1 MIKNLH
7 KNCMGTVS
15 FDAKFP
21 GMRKEQDWV
30 CYPLKG
36 DDNAGRIL
44 VQSDTRIG
52 YIYLDSGNVALSRP
66 HPSGAYSVHLWEVA
80 TVGTLSAEDLLT
92 LKAHV
97 FATAH
102 GAAGKA
108 ENGII
113 QCDNSGALAVF
124 G

>member
-1 MIKNLH
+1 MITNPH

-21 GMRKEQDWV
+21 GMRKAQDFIV
-30 CYPLKG
+30 YPVKG
-36 DDNAGRIL
+36 DDDADHIL
-44 VQSDTRIG
+44 IQSATRIG
-52 YIYLDSGNVALSRP
+52 YIYLDTGNVALSRP
-66 HPSGAYSVHLWEVA
+66 HPNGAYSIHLWEAA
-80 TVGTLSAEDLLT
+80 TVGKLPAEDLFT

-108 ENGII
+108 ENGFL